1 MTPNLCSLGM
11 LSILPTTN
19 CLEKLIDI
27 PQNVVIDST
36 FKCQYKNSV
45 PLPLIKRIKFNAVIS
60 TVDSSTIYIRTT
72 E

>member
-60 TVDSSTIYIRTT
+60 LSLIHI
-72 E
+72 